1 MKRIR
6 VLDKNVAEQIAAGEV
21 VERPASVVK
30 ELVENAIDAGATA
43 VTVEI
48 RHGGITYIR
57 VTDNGSGVEPDD
69 VPTAF
74 LRHATSKVQV
84 FDDLNTIGT
93 LGFRGEAL
101 ASIAAVSRVEFVTKT
116 HDAPYA
122 TRYCIEGG
130 EETDHAETGAPDGT
144 TIVVRDLFYNVPA
157 RLKFLKRDT
166 VEAAQINGMIDRL
179 ALSHPEVS
187 FKLIIDRKI
196 KLHTPGNGKL
206 LSSVHAVFGQAFAE
220 TLLPVDYGMNGISVT
235 GFVSRT
241 DAGRKTRSMQ
251 HFFVNGR
258 YIHTKLCTAALEE
271 AYENAM
277 MTGKYPSCV
286 LNISLGF
293 DRVDVNVHPAKT
305 EVRFAQE
312 REVYDAVLSAVKAAV
327 SRADIIKSAQADPS
341 LRTVRQNV
349 LNPFVE
355 QAPAEQTM
363 LPQKAV
369 TVVHQEAAM
378 PKQTPPSVQKVTP
391 HEQVTEKQKPMASPA
406 RPVSSVNQTVVHAPR
421 ADYHVDPKIDTKKTA
436 GSFSASKQTASKPE
450 KSDTSAFRHLKKDA
464 FVLPDKQIKMILEE
478 EPAEPQKTKQTEPAQ
493 KQPERSLDAQ
503 TAPPLVFRMIGEV
516 FSTYVLFEMNETLFL
531 LDKHAAHERIL
542 FERLKK
548 TVSSNERQLLLS
560 PVVVNTSAQ
569 EYQVVL
575 EHQSLVQS
583 LGFDWELFGNHS
595 FLLREVP
602 LLLAHLDVRDLFLD
616 IAQKLCQQKQHISTD
631 LYEELLHSMACRSAV
646 KAHDDTK
653 PEELQALLEEVVK
666 NDEIR
671 HCPHGRPVMI
681 SFSKQELERRFGRIQ

>member
-1 MKRIR
+1 MKRIH

-30 ELVENAIDAGATA
+30 ELTENAIDAGATA

-122 TRYCIEGG
+122 TRFCIEGG
-130 EETDHAETGAPDGT
+130 EETDHSETGAPDGT

-166 VEAAQINGMIDRL
+166 AEAAQISGIVDRL

-187 FKLIIDRKI
+187 FKLLVDRKM

-206 LSSVHAVFGQAFAE
+206 LSAVHAVFGQAFAE
-220 TLLPVDYGMNGISVT
+220 MLLPVDYGMNGISVT
-235 GFVSRT
+235 GFVSKT
-241 DAGRKTRSMQ
+241 NAGRKTRSMQ

-286 LNISLGF
+286 LNVSLGF

-327 SRADIIKSAQADPS
+327 SRADIIKNAQNSPS
-341 LRTVRQNV
+341 LRTVGQNV

-355 QAPAEQTM
+355 QIQAEQTM
-363 LPQKAV
+363 LPQKSV
-369 TVVHQEAAM
+369 TVVRQESPTEEMMIPASGETAQGILA
-378 PKQTPPSVQKVTP
+378 KQTPNPLRTRS
-391 HEQVTEKQKPMASPA
+391 AS
-406 RPVSSVNQTVVHAPR
+406 SGTVHAPR
-421 ADYHVDPKIDTKKTA
+421 ADYRVDAKETTDFLPVAGESVKKQSPSMNT
-436 GSFSASKQTASKPE
+436 SFK
-450 KSDTSAFRHLKKDA
+450 HLKKDA
-464 FVLPDKQIKMILEE
+464 FVFPDKGIKIILEE
-478 EPAEPQKTKQTEPAQ
+478 EEETQDKPTEPFSN
-493 KQPERSLDAQ
+493 QPKPTPNVQ

-516 FSTYVLFEMNETLFL
+516 FSTYVLFELNESLFL

-548 TVSSNERQLLLS
+548 NVSAKERQILLS

-569 EYQVVL
+569 EYQAVL
-575 EHQSLVQS
+575 SHQELVQS

-616 IAQKLCQQKQHISTD
+616 IAQKLCRQKQHISTD

>member
-1 MKRIR
+1 MKRIH

-30 ELVENAIDAGATA
+30 ELTENAIDAGATA

-122 TRYCIEGG
+122 TRFCIEGG
-130 EETDHAETGAPDGT
+130 EETDHSETGAPDGT

-166 VEAAQINGMIDRL
+166 AEAAQISGIVDRL

-187 FKLIIDRKI
+187 FKLLVDRKM

-206 LSSVHAVFGQAFAE
+206 LSAVHAVFGQAFAE
-220 TLLPVDYGMNGISVT
+220 MLLPVDYGMNGISVT
-235 GFVSRT
+235 GFVSKT
-241 DAGRKTRSMQ
+241 NAGRKTRSMQ

-286 LNISLGF
+286 LNVSLGF

-327 SRADIIKSAQADPS
+327 SRADIIKNAQNSPS
-341 LRTVRQNV
+341 LRTVGQNV

-355 QAPAEQTM
+355 QVQAEQTM
-363 LPQKAV
+363 LPQKSV
-369 TVVHQEAAM
+369 TVVRQESPTEEMMIPASGETAQGILA
-378 PKQTPPSVQKVTP
+378 KQTPNPLRTRS
-391 HEQVTEKQKPMASPA
+391 AS
-406 RPVSSVNQTVVHAPR
+406 SGTVHAPR
-421 ADYHVDPKIDTKKTA
+421 ADYCVDAKETTDFLPVAGESVKKQSPSMNT
-436 GSFSASKQTASKPE
+436 SFK
-450 KSDTSAFRHLKKDA
+450 HLKKDA
-464 FVLPDKQIKMILEE
+464 FVFPDKEIKIILEE
-478 EPAEPQKTKQTEPAQ
+478 EEETQDKPTEPISN
-493 KQPERSLDAQ
+493 QPEPTPNVQ

-516 FSTYVLFEMNETLFL
+516 FSTYVLFELNESLFL

-548 TVSSNERQLLLS
+548 NVSAKERQILLS

-569 EYQVVL
+569 EYQAVL
-575 EHQSLVQS
+575 SHQELVQS

-616 IAQKLCQQKQHISTD
+616 IAQKLCRQKQHISTD